1 MFSIKTASKTTFC
14 LDVCILQIQCLFV
27 NTFFVLSATVLL
39 SLKSSSVCSPCLTVV
54 PPRVLSVPV
63 LSGSVKSVVFV
74 CLVFVFVALWFLR
87 QQRQQEQREERAQP
101 RMSRGDIQQ
110 RQQDY
115 LCYYSS
121 FVRFFT
127 TTDFIFYDNRDNRNN
142 GKNGRNCGCHEVTY
156 NRDNKITVVN
166 SFFFA
171 SCQH

>member
-14 LDVCILQIQCLFV
+14 HDVCILQIQCLSV
-27 NTFFVLSATVLL
+27 NTFFILSATVLL

-63 LSGSVKSVVFV
+63 LSGSIKSVVVV

-87 QQRQQEQREERAQP
+87 QQRQQEQREQREERAQP
-101 RMSRGDIQQ
+101 RMSRSDIQQ

-127 TTDFIFYDNRDNRNN
+127 TTDFIFLRQQRQ
-142 GKNGRNCGCHEVTY
+142 R
-156 NRDNKITVVN
+156 
-166 SFFFA
+166 
-171 SCQH
+171 